1 MAKVL
6 LVDDEPNLR
15 HTLRYSL
22 RQAGYDVAA
31 AATGEEA
38 LDLARR
44 ENPDVVVLDVM
55 LPGLDGF
62 EVCRRL
68 RTESAVPILML
79 TARTEEVDRV
89 VGLEVGAD
97 DYLTKPFSVRELVA
111 RVKAMLRRRE
121 MLRQEL
127 AAAPAPVES
136 LISDDLV
143 VDVLGHRATLGGRP
157 LALKPKEFDLLA
169 FLMRHRGQVVSAE
182 QLLERVWGYADTSDA
197 RTVPVHV
204 RTLREKIE
212 ADPSHPTR
220 IETVRGVGYRFAG

>member
-6 LVDDEPNLR
+6 LVDDEPNLL

-22 RQAGYDVAA
+22 RQAGYDVAT

-38 LDLARR
+38 LAQARGER
-44 ENPDVVVLDVM
+44 PDVVVLDVM

-62 EVCRRL
+62 EVCRQL
-68 RTESAVPILML
+68 RAESSVPILML
-79 TARTEEVDRV
+79 SARTDEVDRV

-97 DYLTKPFSVRELVA
+97 DYLTKPFSARELLA

-127 AAAPAPVES
+127 AQRPPGEET
-136 LISDDLV
+136 LTSDDLE
-143 VDVLGHRATLGGRP
+143 VDVRGHRVALAGRP
-157 LALKPKEFDLLA
+157 LALKPKEFDLLT
-169 FLMRHRGQVVSAE
+169 FLLRHRGHVFSAE
-182 QLLERVWGYADTSDA
+182 QLLERVWGYTDTSDP

-204 RTLREKIE
+204 RTLREKLE
-212 ADPSHPTR
+212 VDPSHPRR
-220 IETVRGVGYRFAG
+220 IETVRGVGYRFVR